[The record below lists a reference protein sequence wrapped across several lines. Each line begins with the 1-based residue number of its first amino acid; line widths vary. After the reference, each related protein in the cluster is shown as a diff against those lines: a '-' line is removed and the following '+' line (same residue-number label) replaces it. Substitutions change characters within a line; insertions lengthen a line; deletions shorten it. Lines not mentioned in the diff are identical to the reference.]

1 MARRAMVRSLA
12 LALAAAVMLSLVPA
26 QPLGTEPVRRKMPP
40 APSSLTV
47 AAVGD
52 VMLSR
57 GLTNATRRHGPDYP
71 FAVLGARLAAADLA
85 MANLES
91 PLADCGSPLPGKA
104 ICFRG
109 QPELAGA
116 LQRAGFD
123 VLSLANNHSLDY
135 DWPALEQTLTLLA
148 AHGVHSVGAGRD
160 LRQARRPVI
169 LERQGIKVGILAYTD
184 FADLYYDS
192 RYPRRF
198 RATADLPGVAP
209 LVPAEA
215 CADVAAL
222 RARVDLLVVSLHWGV
237 EYSPRPTGDQ
247 RQAAH
252 ALADA
257 GADLILGHHPH
268 VVQGVE
274 VYGRTVIAYS
284 LGNFVFDQVHP
295 EETRYG
301 ILLEASADRQGV
313 RSVCLLP
320 VYLTHGQPAPT
331 PEARQL
337 LPQLAALSA
346 ELGTPLCVQ
355 GDCACWWAPR

>member
-1 MARRAMVRSLA
+1 
-12 LALAAAVMLSLVPA
+12 
-26 QPLGTEPVRRKMPP
+26 MPP

-104 ICFRG
+104 ICFRAR
-109 QPELAGA
+109 PELVGA

-184 FADLYYDS
+184 EPLVSSDFKGDPHSSSVDLPFTMVLGKGESNFAKIVAWYDNEWGYS
-192 RYPRRF
+192 VR
-198 RATADLPGVAP
+198 TADL
-209 LVPAEA
+209 
-215 CADVAAL
+215 AAL
-222 RARVDLLVVSLHWGV
+222 MAR
-237 EYSPRPTGDQ
+237 
-247 RQAAH
+247 
-252 ALADA
+252 
-257 GADLILGHHPH
+257 
-268 VVQGVE
+268 
-274 VYGRTVIAYS
+274 
-284 LGNFVFDQVHP
+284 
-295 EETRYG
+295 
-301 ILLEASADRQGV
+301 
-313 RSVCLLP
+313 
-320 VYLTHGQPAPT
+320 YL
-331 PEARQL
+331 
-337 LPQLAALSA
+337 
-346 ELGTPLCVQ
+346 
-355 GDCACWWAPR
+355 